1 MISSGKR
8 CEYLVTV
15 QLVSEGSFISLDPLY
30 TVTSLNI
37 SLVIKTKEQ
46 YGVLLYTGDRQ
57 HLAVELFKVFKRLIE
72 DTGIY
77 WLNLRV
83 DCE

>member
-1 MISSGKR
+1 M
-8 CEYLVTV
+8 

-57 HLAVELFKVFKRLIE
+57 HLAVELFKVFNRLLVE
-72 DTGIY
+72 ECIY
-77 WLNLRV
+77 WLNSRV